1 MRAAVFSTVSPQFS
15 GSPKAF
21 DFLLELPG
29 IAGIAG
35 TDRTAGSATP
45 PGLAGTR
52 KPTAEPATGGAAAA
66 SAARFG
72 WD

>member
-1 MRAAVFSTVSPQFS
+1 M
-15 GSPKAF
+15 
-21 DFLLELPG
+21 LWELPG

-35 TDRTAGSATP
+35 TDRTAGAATP

>member
-1 MRAAVFSTVSPQFS
+1 MWLAVFRSVQSQIF

-21 DFLLELPG
+21 DFLLELPEIAE
-29 IAGIAG
+29 IAGA
-35 TDRTAGSATP
+35 DRTAGSATP

-52 KPTAEPATGGAAAA
+52 KPTAEPANGGAAAA
-66 SAARFG
+66 LAARVG

>member
-1 MRAAVFSTVSPQFS
+1 MRAAVLNLKFS
-15 GSPKAF
+15 GFPKAF

-35 TDRTAGSATP
+35 GDRIAGSATP

-52 KPTAEPATGGAAAA
+52 KHTAEPANGGAAAA
-66 SAARFG
+66 LAVRVG

>member
-1 MRAAVFSTVSPQFS
+1 MREAVLNRKFS
-15 GSPKAF
+15 GFPETF

-35 TDRTAGSATP
+35 ADRTAGSATP